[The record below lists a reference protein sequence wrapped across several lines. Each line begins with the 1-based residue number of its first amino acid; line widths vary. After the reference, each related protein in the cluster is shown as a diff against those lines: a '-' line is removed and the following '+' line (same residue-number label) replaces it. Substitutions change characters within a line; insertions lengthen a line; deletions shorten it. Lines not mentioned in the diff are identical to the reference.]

1 MARTKKAADAKAR
14 QIAALDA
21 ALDEA
26 LDDTFPASDPVSIGA
41 VTGTEPPAAP
51 VDRKSPLPREP
62 VVSVSGRRAPS
73 RAARSG

>member
-1 MARTKKAADAKAR
+1 MARTKKGADANAR
-14 QIAALDA
+14 QVAALDA

-51 VDRKSPLPREP
+51 VDRKSPLRGP